1 MNLLNYPGSKANLS
15 AEIIGMMPKHRSYL
29 EPFFGSGAVFF
40 RKEKSPIETINDLDG
55 DVAYVVCR
63 VYCTIKQQCP
73 EGAEEFRRDLCRLM
87 EPDSPVWGPPA
98 VSGTSICMVV
108 PGGSEYNGG

>member
-40 RKEKSPIETINDLDG
+40 RKEKRERRTEWKVYMRFP
-55 DVAYVVCR
+55 VAGMEKLGPGSR
-63 VYCTIKQQCP
+63 PRPSGKSAGRQR
-73 EGAEEFRRDLCRLM
+73 GRDTGR
-87 EPDSPVWGPPA
+87 S
-98 VSGTSICMVV
+98 
-108 PGGSEYNGG
+108 